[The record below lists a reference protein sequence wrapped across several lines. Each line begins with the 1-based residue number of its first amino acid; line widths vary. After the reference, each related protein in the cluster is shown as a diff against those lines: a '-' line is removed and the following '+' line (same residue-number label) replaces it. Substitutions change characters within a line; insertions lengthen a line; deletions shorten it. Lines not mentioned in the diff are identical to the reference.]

1 MPVES
6 LFVFLLIISGN
17 FLAELFPCRFQKK
30 LTDVIALKH
39 FFGYLTLLFFVVLQT
54 PLHNFMLLNSIKQTT
69 GLYIIFLILINSH
82 YTTFII
88 SMFLLSISYVLTLKQ
103 KENISILE
111 TITEDDV
118 GEQDKEL
125 ALQKSNNNI
134 ELIQNYL
141 HIFLIISIALGFLS
155 YLGSKKAEYKSN
167 FNYFTFIFGKTS
179 CANDGNKLTYI
190 KGLLNAFS

>member
-1 MPVES
+1 MPIES
-6 LFVFLLIISGN
+6 LFIFLLIISGN

-54 PLHNFMLLNSIKQTT
+54 PLDNFMLLTSIKQTT
-69 GLYIIFLILINSH
+69 GLYLIFLILINSH
-82 YTTFII
+82 YSTFII
-88 SMFLLSISYVLTLKQ
+88 SMFVLSISYVLTLQ
-103 KENISILE
+103 RKENKSILE
-111 TITEDDV
+111 SITEDDV
-118 GEQDKEL
+118 GEQEKEL

-134 ELIQNYL
+134 VLIQKYL
-141 HIFLIISIALGFLS
+141 HNILIFTIALGFLS

-179 CANDGNKLTYI
+179 CANDGSKLTYI

>member
-1 MPVES
+1 
-6 LFVFLLIISGN
+6 
-17 FLAELFPCRFQKK
+17 
-30 LTDVIALKH
+30 
-39 FFGYLTLLFFVVLQT
+39 
-54 PLHNFMLLNSIKQTT
+54 
-69 GLYIIFLILINSH
+69 
-82 YTTFII
+82 
-88 SMFLLSISYVLTLKQ
+88 MFLLSISYILTLKR

-118 GEQDKEL
+118 GEQDKGL

-141 HIFLIISIALGFLS
+141 HIFLLFSITLGFLS

-179 CANDGNKLTYI
+179 CANDGSKLTYI